1 MTGFEIVLKI
11 SKADSSILFGG
22 AASPE
27 LWTEIE
33 KTRRKL
39 ISGFEDDLDGNK
51 RDFFRSNQVPLF
63 VIKVV
68 ELLAPLDIDVPGGE
82 AALSAIDYE
91 LAIAKARVAAE
102 VVGLIFEDDNLS
114 KDLYEIFPEKLEV
127 AVNPIFDQTISISY
141 SINFFQ

>member
-114 KDLYEIFPEKLEV
+114 KDLYEILPEKLEV
-127 AVNPIFDQTISISY
+127 LFMVNSG
-141 SINFFQ
+141 